1 MKDDFITYKE
11 VGLSC
16 CTCQSSILENTL
28 PSVFEVKA
36 DFNADK
42 ESGIAL
48 LHMSVIYARKHTI
61 PCFLGNG
68 RPLILTKR
76 VGVCCAGRRWNGWH
90 GEGPRI
96 RNRKRNCRHSETSVP
111 TWMRKSRRIWPT
123 GWVCPPPSPPSLSL
137 FFYFLLYSQ
146 LFSHAVCRRMS
157 TAMFCF
163 RLAFCTELFH
173 AFSLDYYDGNI
184 AHTTED
190 SPIPVVR
197 GNDKQLLTTEL
208 PSADWKCDRCVQ

>member
-1 MKDDFITYKE
+1 MCRKAVKRLARRGAKNSEQKEELSAFRDECADLDEEIT
-11 VGLSC
+11 
-16 CTCQSSILENTL
+16 ENL
-28 PSVFEVKA
+28 A
-36 DFNADK
+36 DW
-42 ESGIAL
+42 
-48 LHMSVIYARKHTI
+48 V
-61 PCFLGNG
+61 
-68 RPLILTKR
+68 
-76 VGVCCAGRRWNGWH
+76 
-90 GEGPRI
+90 
-96 RNRKRNCRHSETSVP
+96 SVP
-111 TWMRKSRRIWPT
+111 
-123 GWVCPPPSPPSLSL
+123 PPPSPPSLSL